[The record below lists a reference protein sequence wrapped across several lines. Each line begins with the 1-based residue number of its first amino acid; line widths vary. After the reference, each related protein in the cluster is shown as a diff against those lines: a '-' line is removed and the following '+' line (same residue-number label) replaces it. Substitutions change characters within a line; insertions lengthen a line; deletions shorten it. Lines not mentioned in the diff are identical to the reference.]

1 MSTICR
7 LRVAV
12 LGCTIKSIRCFP
24 NTWAILCDLV
34 AFSILRLSIHCYFI
48 HVLFFFVPLEY
59 RSIRIS
65 NSLQALLY
73 DIDFSLDI
81 TMGQAFKSILT
92 IIITITVTMM
102 MLYCK
107 FFFSSYNGYFRRIFD
122 IFRRF
127 MYSYCSK

>member
-1 MSTICR
+1 MMMMLFWCDKYIVLENVEKLIVDYLSITGGCAR
-7 LRVAV
+7 LHYKVDFGVFRI
-12 LGCTIKSIRCFP
+12 LGRYCVIWWLSQFCVCPSI
-24 NTWAILCDLV
+24 AILST
-34 AFSILRLSIHCYFI
+34 F
-48 HVLFFFVPLEY
+48 FFFVPLEY

-92 IIITITVTMM
+92 IIITVTITVTMM

-107 FFFSSYNGYFRRIFD
+107 FFFSI
-122 IFRRF
+122 
-127 MYSYCSK
+127 